1 MHVSA
6 ASFLFRRGSKRKS
19 KKHLSLLVAIATDI
33 NQNFCFFMLSSVCL
47 SLFLRSKYQAYEK
60 NKTTITFE
68 FLISKVRIFFNL
80 IQVKVSPSTNDIS
93 FLSLNILLYWTLAC
107 LFLSSF
113 VVSGVVV
120 ATCTHFISDVRLIIG
135 NDNVVIFEWIES
147 LAFFLGQ

>member
-19 KKHLSLLVAIATDI
+19 KKHLSLLVAIAIDI
-33 NQNFCFFMLSSVCL
+33 TQNFCFFMLSSVCL
-47 SLFLRSKYQAYEK
+47 SLFSSIQISSIRK

-93 FLSLNILLYWTLAC
+93 FLSLNIFLYWTLAC

-113 VVSGVVV
+113 VVSVSGG
-120 ATCTHFISDVRLIIG
+120 CYLYSFH
-135 NDNVVIFEWIES
+135 
-147 LAFFLGQ
+147 LGCSPDHWKR

>member
-1 MHVSA
+1 MYQPLRFFSGEVANGKVRSI
-6 ASFLFRRGSKRKS
+6 FLSWS
-19 KKHLSLLVAIATDI
+19 PSLLISLRIFVFLCCR
-33 NQNFCFFMLSSVCL
+33 QFVCL
-47 SLFLRSKYQAYEK
+47 FFLRSKYQAYEK
-60 NKTTITFE
+60 KTTITITFE